1 MGQLNF
7 IGVPRYQPYASQP
20 SHCTNDNDGLHM
32 TYMQHLFLYTAV
44 VTPSDPHSSERI
56 LILVAAIVSV
66 SESLS
71 LLLLLFVV

>member
-1 MGQLNF
+1 MM
-7 IGVPRYQPYASQP
+7 A
-20 SHCTNDNDGLHM
+20 

-56 LILVAAIVSV
+56 LIRVAAIVSV

-71 LLLLLFVV
+71 LLLLLLCRSWNDAVLLLLLL